1 MPGAGFPDAVIFDF
15 NGTLSD
21 DEPLLYELFSAMF
34 AERLG
39 WSMTRRE
46 YAQGLAGLSDREIIV
61 RALARSG
68 RPVAVEDL
76 LSERSDRYRDL
87 VSGRSPVREETRAL
101 VRRLVELGL
110 RLAIV
115 TGAQR
120 ADVDLVLA
128 DVPEARSF
136 EVVVTAE
143 DVTHGKPH
151 PEGFLRAAS
160 ELGVEPG
167 RALVLEDSV
176 AGVRGAQAAGMAV
189 IGVAGGMQGR
199 ARLQDQGVE
208 VVSRLSPSL
217 LERSPFAG

>member
-1 MPGAGFPDAVIFDF
+1 MPGAGLPDAVIFDF

-34 AERLG
+34 AERLE
-39 WSMTRRE
+39 WPMTRRE
-46 YAQGLAGLSDREIIV
+46 YAQGLAGLSDREIITQ
-61 RALARSG
+61 ALARSG

-160 ELGVEPG
+160 ALGVEPG

-189 IGVAGGMQGR
+189 IGVAGMQGR
-199 ARLQDQGVE
+199 ARLRDQGVE